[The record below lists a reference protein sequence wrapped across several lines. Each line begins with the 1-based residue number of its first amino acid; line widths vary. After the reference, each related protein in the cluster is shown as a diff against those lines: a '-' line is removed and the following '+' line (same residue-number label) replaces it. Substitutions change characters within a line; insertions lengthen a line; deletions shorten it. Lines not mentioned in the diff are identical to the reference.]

1 MNFFRKAVLIM
12 VWSFLSASAF
22 AYTDRI
28 DASAQE
34 IFNAA
39 QECFGKEGVL
49 KSDAEKKSLTTKWI
63 YTRIRRSR
71 RRRFV
76 PIHLQENVD
85 LRYQLKIDIQD
96 GKNYSDISI
105 QGWFQEKATDAAPQ
119 QTWENSP
126 SAKELYFK
134 ERESFFKILNAL
146 ETRKKSANTIPGQK
160 S

>member
-1 MNFFRKAVLIM
+1 MNPVWKIILIM
-12 VWSFLSASAF
+12 VWGFFSTSAF

-28 DASAQE
+28 DANALE

-39 QECFGKEGVL
+39 QECFKKEGIL
-49 KSDAEKKSLTTKWI
+49 KSDVEKKSLTTKWI

-71 RRRFV
+71 KRRFV

-85 LRYQLKIDIQD
+85 LRYQLKIDVLD

-119 QTWENSP
+119 QAWENSP

-146 ETRKKSANTIPGQK
+146 EAKKKSANTISAQK